1 MDGGVRHYSNGIYVY
16 AACVGKGAG
25 DLVPCFLIC
34 MPPLILY
41 QSQPTQTGLLV

>member
-1 MDGGVRHYSNGIYVY
+1 MDGGVRYYSYGIYVY

-34 MPPLILY
+34 MLLLILY